1 MEVYEFKGI
10 NKEEALKK
18 AENELCID
26 REALIIEEEIENKET
41 KKTMFSIL
49 DRDNVTLK
57 ISVNEDKKEKNTN
70 DEIVAVK
77 RKKTAKEAVEELNRR
92 EQGIEEDDASEN
104 TVKNILNK
112 VKQKGGTITYGE
124 LAAELRRC

>member
-1 MEVYEFKGI
+1 MVK
-10 NKEEALKK
+10 
-18 AENELCID
+18 
-26 REALIIEEEIENKET
+26 
-41 KKTMFSIL
+41 
-49 DRDNVTLK
+49 
-57 ISVNEDKKEKNTN
+57 DKKEKNTN

-124 LAAELRRC
+124 LAEELRRC

>member
-1 MEVYEFKGI
+1 MVK
-10 NKEEALKK
+10 
-18 AENELCID
+18 
-26 REALIIEEEIENKET
+26 
-41 KKTMFSIL
+41 
-49 DRDNVTLK
+49 
-57 ISVNEDKKEKNTN
+57 DKKEKNTN

-77 RKKTAKEAVEELNRR
+77 KKKTAKEAVEELNRR
-92 EQGIEEDDASEN
+92 EQGIEDDDASEN

>member
-1 MEVYEFKGI
+1 MVK
-10 NKEEALKK
+10 
-18 AENELCID
+18 
-26 REALIIEEEIENKET
+26 
-41 KKTMFSIL
+41 
-49 DRDNVTLK
+49 
-57 ISVNEDKKEKNTN
+57 DKKEKNTN

-124 LAAELRRC
+124 LAAELRGC

>member
-1 MEVYEFKGI
+1 MVK
-10 NKEEALKK
+10 N
-18 AENELCID
+18 
-26 REALIIEEEIENKET
+26 
-41 KKTMFSIL
+41 
-49 DRDNVTLK
+49 
-57 ISVNEDKKEKNTN
+57 KKEKNTN
-70 DEIVAVK
+70 DEIVAEK